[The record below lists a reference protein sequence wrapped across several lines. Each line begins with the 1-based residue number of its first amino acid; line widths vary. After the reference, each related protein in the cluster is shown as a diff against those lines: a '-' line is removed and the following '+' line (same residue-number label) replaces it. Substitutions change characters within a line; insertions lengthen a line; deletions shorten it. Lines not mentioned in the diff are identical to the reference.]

1 MSALSTSE
9 RDIIATIEDFNTN
22 DCNEEKLLGIK
33 LNTMLS
39 FESYISSLR
48 KKAS

>member
-9 RDIIATIEDFNTN
+9 RDIIVTIEDFNTKN
-22 DCNEEKLLGIK
+22 CNEEKLLGIK
-33 LNTMLS
+33 LNTELS
-39 FESYISSLR
+39 FESYISSLP